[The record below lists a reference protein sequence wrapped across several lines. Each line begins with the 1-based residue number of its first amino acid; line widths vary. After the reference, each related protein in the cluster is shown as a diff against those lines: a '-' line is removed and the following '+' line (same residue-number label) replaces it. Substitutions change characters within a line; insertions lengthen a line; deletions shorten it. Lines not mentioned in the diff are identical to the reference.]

1 MTANTITDKNTI
13 ADKKQLGLYPYQ
25 IMMLQDLILRE
36 IDRGGQIS
44 VIKDYIWLY
53 DYFNDILLEENTIN
67 E

>member
-13 ADKKQLGLYPYQ
+13 ADKKQLELYPYQ

-53 DYFNDILLEENTIN
+53 DYFNDILLEKNTIN

>member
-1 MTANTITDKNTI
+1 MTANTIADKNKI
-13 ADKKQLGLYPYQ
+13 ADKKQLELHLYQ

-53 DYFNDILLEENTIN
+53 DYFNDILLEKNTIN

>member
-1 MTANTITDKNTI
+1 MTANTI

-25 IMMLQDLILRE
+25 IMMLQDLILKE
-36 IDRGGQIS
+36 IDRGGHIS

>member
-1 MTANTITDKNTI
+1 MTKNTIADKNKI

-25 IMMLQDLILRE
+25 IMMLQDLILKK
-36 IDRGGQIS
+36 IDMGGDIS
-44 VIKDYIWLY
+44 VIKYYIWLY

>member
-1 MTANTITDKNTI
+1 MTANTI
-13 ADKKQLGLYPYQ
+13 ADKKQLELYLYQ